1 MGKKVVRLMGGEGGW
16 SGRWLGVTVSFP
28 GHCAKTIRL
37 SFSRFGTYFGPH
49 ALVVPFG
56 RSYCH
61 CICSFPIIMKNIK
74 KIHFCVTGPEL
85 LNGGICMHE
94 NLS

>member
-1 MGKKVVRLMGGEGGW
+1 MGGEGGW

-56 RSYCH
+56 GHIAIAYVV
-61 CICSFPIIMKNIK
+61 FP
-74 KIHFCVTGPEL
+74 
-85 LNGGICMHE
+85 
-94 NLS
+94 